1 MPFVYVDFN
10 KCGPRACFKDGKSSM
25 LTCEHNCT
33 GIDLTARDRIVFCAQ
48 CKSKAEEEARRAS
61 LATEEEGKDHA
72 PAAPASVPSAAAPV
86 HAAADAAAA
95 RRFNLIEGIYKLKD
109 ARERDAIRRR
119 FTSCEP
125 IESSPAL
132 DELIQR
138 FERELEFLYATPAK
152 TEPVIPDPRV

>member
-1 MPFVYVDFN
+1 MPIVYVDFN
-10 KCGPRACFKDGKSSM
+10 KCGPRDYYKDGEGCSIS
-25 LTCEHNCT
+25 CEHGRAYRNEA
-33 GIDLTARDRIVFCAQ
+33 IIVFCTKCQ
-48 CKSKAEEEARRAS
+48 TAERERAKCES
-61 LATEEEGKDHA
+61 LAAAAEKKDHA
-72 PAAPASVPSAAAPV
+72 PTAAMPTPV
-86 HAAADAAAA
+86 SGDTDAAA